1 MRRLRTNIM
10 TDVNDDAKGVY
21 RRVEVLT
28 GPDRR
33 RRWSDEQKILIA
45 AEAMVPGAVVAQIA
59 RRWQICPSQ
68 VFTWRRLALGAT
80 PSNAPAITPVFVP
93 IVEAAVIPDTPPSEL
108 APALVAE
115 IEIDTGGAKI
125 RVAGGVDTKTLTAV
139 LRAGAG
145 GRLMMTI
152 VIGADIV

>member
-1 MRRLRTNIM
+1 MRRLR

-28 GPDRR
+28 GPGRR
-33 RRWSDEQKILIA
+33 RHWSDEQKMLVA

-80 PSNAPAITPVFVP
+80 PSNAPAITPAFVP
-93 IVEAAVIPDTPPSEL
+93 IVEAAVMPDPPPSKL
-108 APALVAE
+108 APARMAE

-125 RVAGGVDTKTLTAV
+125 RVGSHSCTVDRQKIQNCISIKNAPTCS
-139 LRAGAG
+139 R
-145 GRLMMTI
+145 I
-152 VIGADIV
+152 